1 MEWGRYPITVIPRG
15 SIREEHANGDSAGR
29 VPIMGQ
35 IFPLAYLG
43 NDSISAF
50 AYSRQAWKRDSK
62 KKKNQHVKGTR
73 DNYRNKSE
81 AKARI
86 NPFTGRQA
94 EVNARDDIITGCGN
108 LG

>member
-1 MEWGRYPITVIPRG
+1 MTV
-15 SIREEHANGDSAGR
+15 SQLLLTH
-29 VPIMGQ
+29 VK
-35 IFPLAYLG
+35 LG
-43 NDSISAF
+43 
-50 AYSRQAWKRDSK
+50 RDS

-108 LG
+108 LGGFSFMRQQS

>member
-1 MEWGRYPITVIPRG
+1 MTV
-15 SIREEHANGDSAGR
+15 SQLLLTH
-29 VPIMGQ
+29 VK
-35 IFPLAYLG
+35 LG
-43 NDSISAF
+43 KEI
-50 AYSRQAWKRDSK
+50 Q
-62 KKKNQHVKGTR
+62 KNQHVKGTR

-108 LG
+108 LGRFSFMHQES

>member
-1 MEWGRYPITVIPRG
+1 M
-15 SIREEHANGDSAGR
+15 
-29 VPIMGQ
+29 
-35 IFPLAYLG
+35 
-43 NDSISAF
+43 
-50 AYSRQAWKRDSK
+50 
-62 KKKNQHVKGTR
+62 KGTK

>member
-1 MEWGRYPITVIPRG
+1 MTV
-15 SIREEHANGDSAGR
+15 SQLLLTH
-29 VPIMGQ
+29 VK
-35 IFPLAYLG
+35 LG
-43 NDSISAF
+43 KEI
-50 AYSRQAWKRDSK
+50 Q

-73 DNYRNKSE
+73 DNYGNKSE

-108 LG
+108 LGGFSFMRQQS